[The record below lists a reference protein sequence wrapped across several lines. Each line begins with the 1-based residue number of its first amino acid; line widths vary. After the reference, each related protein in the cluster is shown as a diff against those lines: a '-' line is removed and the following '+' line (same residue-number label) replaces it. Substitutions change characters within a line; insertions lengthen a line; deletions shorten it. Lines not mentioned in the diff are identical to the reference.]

1 MASSA
6 AGLFDAIKAAGPT
19 RADSIARIT
28 VLAHFLDN
36 AIPIPGT
43 RRRIGFDALIGLV
56 PGVGDAVSA
65 LLSSYIVWEA
75 HQLGLPRWKIA
86 RMMANV
92 GVDTVVGA
100 VPLVGDLFDVA
111 FKANARNLRII
122 TSDLERNG
130 RMTPKVIDGKAIRI
144 DG

>member
-1 MASSA
+1 MANA
-6 AGLFDAIKAAGPT
+6 TAGLFDAIKATGPT
-19 RADSIARIT
+19 RADSIARVT
-28 VLAHFLDN
+28 MLAHFLDN

-65 LLSSYIVWEA
+65 ILSSYIVWEA
-75 HQLGLPRWKIA
+75 HQLGLSRWKIA

-92 GVDTVVGA
+92 AVDTVVGA
-100 VPLVGDLFDVA
+100 VPLVGDVFDA
-111 FKANARNLRII
+111 TFKANARNLRII
-122 TSDLERNG
+122 TSHLEKTG
-130 RMTPKVIDGKAIRI
+130 RMTPKVIDGEAVRL

>member
-1 MASSA
+1 MASA
-6 AGLFDAIKAAGPT
+6 TAGLFDAIKAVGPT
-19 RADSIARIT
+19 RADSIARVT
-28 VLAHFLDN
+28 MLAHFLDN

-56 PGVGDAVSA
+56 PGIGDAVSA

-122 TSDLERNG
+122 TSHLEGSG